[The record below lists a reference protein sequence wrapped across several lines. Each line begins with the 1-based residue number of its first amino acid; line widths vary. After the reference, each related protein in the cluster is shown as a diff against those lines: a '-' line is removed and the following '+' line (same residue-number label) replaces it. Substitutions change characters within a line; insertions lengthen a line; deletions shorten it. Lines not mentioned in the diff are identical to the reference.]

1 MFSRAIHGKDIAT
14 GLLTPSPDYF
24 TQGSKKSTYREG
36 NSTMQF
42 DVLPANS
49 TYPPPVAK
57 RGVRRIEK
65 RAGMGQLS
73 HAGKRFKPAGRR
85 RG

>member
-1 MFSRAIHGKDIAT
+1 
-14 GLLTPSPDYF
+14 
-24 TQGSKKSTYREG
+24 
-36 NSTMQF
+36 MQF